1 MWVHD
6 NTLYCV
12 QEVPTLVVIIVLV
25 QVKAGNASAAL
36 AEIEKVPDMK
46 HVHMVTGPYDII
58 AYADIPTKAGF
69 RKLVERIHD
78 APGVER
84 TETCMAI

>member
-1 MWVHD
+1 MV
-6 NTLYCV
+6 
-12 QEVPTLVVIIVLV
+12 VVIVLI
-25 QVKAGNASAAL
+25 QVKAGTASSAFT
-36 AEIEKVPDMK
+36 EIEKIKDIQ

-58 AYADIPTKAGF
+58 AYADIPVKAGF
-69 RKLVERIHD
+69 RKLVEAIHD

>member
-1 MWVHD
+1 M
-6 NTLYCV
+6 
-12 QEVPTLVVIIVLV
+12 VVVIVLV
-25 QVKAGNASAAL
+25 QVKAGSASAAL
-36 AEIEKVPDMK
+36 AEIEKVTDMK

-58 AYADIPTKAGF
+58 AYADIPVKAGF

>member
-1 MWVHD
+1 MV
-6 NTLYCV
+6 
-12 QEVPTLVVIIVLV
+12 VVIVLI
-25 QVKAGNASAAL
+25 QVRAGTASAAL
-36 AEIEKVPDMK
+36 EAIEKIPDMQ

-58 AYADIPTKAGF
+58 AYADIPVKAGF
-69 RKLVERIHD
+69 RRLVERVHD